1 MQAQQLYEFGPYRL
15 STAEH
20 LLMRAGE
27 VVPLT
32 PKVFDVLALLVE
44 RNGHLLEREMLL
56 STVWADRFVEE
67 ANLTVS
73 ISTLRKVLGEQA
85 DGRPYIET
93 MPKRGYRF
101 VADVRVIK
109 DEPEDL
115 MLREQTGAPGIIE
128 PDEEKDDQN
137 EAASEEPAHAQ
148 EQAKAPASRRVRWQ
162 ALMAGAMM
170 IVILAGGTYWWKTVR
185 EKPARA
191 DAPIH
196 SIAVLP
202 FRQMG
207 EGKKDELA
215 GFGMADVLITK
226 LGSLNRITVRPTS
239 AVFKY
244 IDTEPDIGSV
254 SRELNVDALIEGS
267 IQRIGERIRV
277 TVSLVRVRDGELLW
291 AETFDGRFN
300 DQFTIQD
307 KMSERLGTVLSLSP
321 ADEQKKML
329 TKRYTDNPEAY
340 RAYLKG
346 RYLWNRRTATDLV
359 KAIEYF
365 ERAIAID
372 ASYALAYAGLA
383 DAYALLGDYG
393 VVAAKEVFPKMKVA
407 AIRAV
412 ELDDQLAETHTS
424 LAYAK
429 RLADWDWP
437 GAEQE
442 FQRALDLNSSYATAH
457 HWYSEY
463 LAGMGRFDEALAE
476 AKRAQELDPQSIIIN
491 TNIGWILYLA
501 RRYDEA
507 IEELQKS
514 LEMDPTFFL
523 AQELIWQSYVQ
534 KGVYKEA
541 LAWED
546 MSILARP
553 PEWRARDA
561 LLRKAYETAGW
572 KGFERKVLELELERQ
587 KKKKGL
593 KVNVVAS
600 HIARL
605 YATVGEK
612 DLAFKWFQKAFEDR
626 DAYMVWL
633 KIDPALGDDL
643 RADPRFIELL
653 RHMRLEP

>member
-1 MQAQQLYEFGPYRL
+1 MYVFGPFRL
-15 STAEH
+15 RVAERR
-20 LLMRAGE
+20 LLRAGE

-32 PKVFDVLALLVE
+32 PKVFDLLVLLVE
-44 RNGHLLEREMLL
+44 RNGHLLEREELL
-56 STVWADRFVEE
+56 RAVWADSFVEE

-73 ISTLRKVLGEQA
+73 VSTLRKALGEQA
-85 DGRPYIET
+85 AGRPYIET
-93 MPKRGYRF
+93 VPKRGYRF
-101 VADVRVIK
+101 VADVRVVEE
-109 DEPEDL
+109 EPEDFIL
-115 MLREQTGAPGIIE
+115 GEQTGAPVIIE
-128 PDEEKDDQN
+128 QEERENQN
-137 EAASEEPAHAQ
+137 EAVSQEQAHAQ
-148 EQAKAPASRRVRWQ
+148 EQATAQVKKRVRRQ
-162 ALMAGAMM
+162 ALIAGVL
-170 IVILAGGTYWWKTVR
+170 IIILAGVAYWWQTIR
-185 EKPARA
+185 TKPARA
-191 DAPIH
+191 VVQIR

-300 DQFTIQD
+300 DQFAIQD
-307 KMSERLGTVLSLSP
+307 KMSERLGTALSLSP

-365 ERAIAID
+365 EQAIAIN

-393 VVAAKEVFPKMKVA
+393 MVAAKEVFPKMKVA

-476 AKRAQELDPQSIIIN
+476 AKRAQDLDPQSIIIN

-507 IEELQKS
+507 IEELQKT

-534 KGVYKEA
+534 KGMYKEA
-541 LAWED
+541 LAWGD
-546 MSILARP
+546 MSILARS
-553 PEWRARDA
+553 PEGRARDA

-572 KGFERKVLELELERQ
+572 KGFLRKELELELEQQ
-587 KKKKGL
+587 KKSNVLKGNAL
-593 KVNVVAS
+593 AGG
-600 HIARL
+600 IAGL
-605 YATVGEK
+605 YGAVGEN
-612 DLAFKWFQKAFEDR
+612 DLAFKWFQR
-626 DAYMVWL
+626 AYENREANMVWL
-633 KIDPALGDDL
+633 KVDPAIADDL
-643 RADPRFIELL
+643 RSDPRFAELL
-653 RHMRLEP
+653 RRMRLEP

>member
-1 MQAQQLYEFGPYRL
+1 MQAKPMYEFGPFRL
-15 STAEH
+15 STAERM
-20 LLMRAGE
+20 LLRAGE

-32 PKVFDVLALLVE
+32 PKVFDLLVLLVE
-44 RNGHLLEREMLL
+44 RCGHLLEREALL
-56 STVWADRFVEE
+56 SALWADSFVEE

-73 ISTLRKVLGEQA
+73 ISALRKALGEQA

-93 MPKRGYRF
+93 VPKRGYRF
-101 VADVRVIK
+101 VADVRVVE

-115 MLREQTGAPGIIE
+115 MLREQTRARVIIE
-128 PDEEKDDQN
+128 PDEERDDQN
-137 EAASEEPAHAQ
+137 EAASEEQAHAQ
-148 EQAKAPASRRVRWQ
+148 EQAKAPASRRARRQ
-162 ALMAGAMM
+162 ALIAGAMM
-170 IVILAGGTYWWKTVR
+170 IVILAGGVYWWKTVR
-185 EKPARA
+185 GKPAGA
-191 DAPIH
+191 DAPIR
-196 SIAVLP
+196 SVAVLP
-202 FRQMG
+202 FTQLG
-207 EGKKDELA
+207 EGEKDELA

-226 LGSLNRITVRPTS
+226 LGSLNRITVKPTS

-244 IDTEPDIGSV
+244 INTEADIVSV
-254 SRELNVDALIEGS
+254 GRALNVDAVIEGG
-267 IQRIGERIRV
+267 IQRVGERIRV
-277 TVSLVRVRDGELLW
+277 TTRLVRAQNGELLW
-291 AETFDGRFN
+291 AEAFDGRFK
-300 DQFTIQD
+300 DQFAIQD
-307 KMSERLGTVLSLSP
+307 KMSEHLRIALSLSP
-321 ADEQKKML
+321 ADEQKNAL
-329 TKRYTDNPEAY
+329 TKRYTDNAEAY
-340 RAYLKG
+340 KAYLKG

-365 ERAIAID
+365 EQAIAID

-412 ELDDQLAETHTS
+412 ELDDRLAETHTS

-476 AKRAQELDPQSIIIN
+476 AKRAQELDPQSLIIN

-507 IEELQKS
+507 IEELQKA

-534 KGVYKEA
+534 KGMYKEA
-541 LAWED
+541 LAWGD
-546 MSILARP
+546 MSILARS
-553 PEWRARDA
+553 PEGRARDA

-572 KGFERKVLELELERQ
+572 KGFERKMLELELERQ
-587 KKKKGL
+587 KKKNVLKKDMLAGSIAGL
-593 KVNVVAS
+593 YGA
-600 HIARL
+600 
-605 YATVGEK
+605 VGED
-612 DLAFKWFQKAFEDR
+612 DLAFKWFQL
-626 DAYMVWL
+626 AYENREANMVWL
-633 KIDPALGDDL
+633 KVNPAIADDL
-643 RADPRFIELL
+643 RSDPRFTDLL
-653 RHMRLEP
+653 RRMRLEP